1 VSAWRRSTRVLLA
14 AAVLGAAVAG
24 GRAEDDPVSARVFE
38 VHYRP
43 LADAAELV
51 DPLLSAEGTLTLRPR
66 LSALVIQDHRS
77 VLDRAA
83 AALAS
88 FDLPPRAVEVTFS
101 LFLGSDRSDR
111 RPGAGPELTREV
123 RGVLETLSDFTRWNT
138 YEPLGSRSVQG
149 VRGER
154 VVTDLSDDYRV
165 VFVIDSVHQ
174 TQGTTRFERLQLQ
187 QVRRDAEG
195 QERVRDLYTMGAV
208 VPPNKLYV
216 VGAAIDPDSKRAL
229 FLTLQT
235 RPR

>member
-1 VSAWRRSTRVLLA
+1 MRARRPTVQALVA
-14 AAVLGAAVAG
+14 AAWLGALLSGV
-24 GRAEDDPVSARVFE
+24 RAEEPPLSARVFE

-43 LADAAELV
+43 LADAAAVIE
-51 DPLLSAEGTLTLRPR
+51 PLLSAEGTLTLRPR
-66 LSALVIQDHRS
+66 LSALVVQDRPS

-88 FDLPPRAVEVTFS
+88 FDVPPRSVEVTFS

-123 RGVLETLSDFTRWNT
+123 RGVLDTLSDFTRWTT

-149 VRGER
+149 TRGER

-165 VFVIDSVHQ
+165 VFVIDSVHE